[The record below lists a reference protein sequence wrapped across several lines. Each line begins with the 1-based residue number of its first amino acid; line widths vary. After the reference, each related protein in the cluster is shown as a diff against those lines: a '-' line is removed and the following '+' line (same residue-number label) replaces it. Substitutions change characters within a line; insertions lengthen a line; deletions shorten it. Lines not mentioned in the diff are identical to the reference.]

1 VTTGRPGTGF
11 VTSKGSLLSVG
22 KRGSPAGQ
30 VSAPSDVWMAS
41 LPFADEPGR
50 SVLANILLH
59 QHLRQMPKLRPSPD
73 FVEQVDG

>member
-1 VTTGRPGTGF
+1 MTTGRPGDGVCDF
-11 VTSKGSLLSVG
+11 QRVIVVRR

-30 VSAPSDVWMAS
+30 MSAPSDVWMAS